1 MAVGGSSKPDLVL
14 FVGPVEL
21 KNLTAV
27 KFSRPTEVHMI
38 RTDNTSEAFRNL
50 GRQGLEKVVL
60 SKLRRPL
67 SDFRRVAITAYSK
80 GGSFTDQV
88 LRDPLIQD
96 RVDAVILL
104 DALFGSEH
112 EGLKQFFDRA
122 ADGEKLLVVTN
133 SNNQASAGLSK
144 RARESV
150 VDLVG
155 DEDLGD
161 EPPIGRMPIPAGGV
175 VRNLGDFFWYDYV
188 TAAGQS
194 QIPHGAHH
202 DLGDEVW
209 EAYLSPY
216 FSETSKFPLLATL
229 GIGVALGTAIW
240 FGTKG

>member
-1 MAVGGSSKPDLVL
+1 MAVGNSKPDLVL

-21 KNLTAV
+21 ANLAPVT
-27 KFSRPTEVHMI
+27 FSRPTEVAMI
-38 RTDNTSEAFRNL
+38 RTDNTSAAFRDL

-60 SKLRRPL
+60 SKVKRPL

-88 LRDPLIQD
+88 LRDPAMQE

-112 EGLKQFFDRA
+112 AGLHDFFERA
-122 ADGEKLLVVTN
+122 ADGEKLMVVTN
-133 SNNQASAGLSK
+133 SNNQASANLAK

-155 DEDLGD
+155 NDLEHLGD
-161 EPPIGRMPIPAGGV
+161 APTLGRMPRPDGGV
-175 VRNLGDFFWYDYV
+175 QNLGDFFWYDYV
-188 TAAGQS
+188 TVNGQS
-194 QIPHGAHH
+194 QITHAAHH

-216 FSETSKFPLLATL
+216 FSESNFPLLATL
-229 GIGVALGTAIW
+229 GVGIAFGTAIW
-240 FGTKG
+240 FGKKG